1 MDFRKESYSEA
12 LQDFSALVD
21 TLGREKEGAQS
32 MLKEVKGAAYLS
44 LQPAVL
50 KVHKENAG
58 VSNIGAE

>member
-21 TLGREKEGAQS
+21 TLGREKEGAQT
-32 MLKEVKGAAYLS
+32 MLKEVKGAAYFS

-50 KVHKENAG
+50 KVRNMRMLLTLML
-58 VSNIGAE
+58 S